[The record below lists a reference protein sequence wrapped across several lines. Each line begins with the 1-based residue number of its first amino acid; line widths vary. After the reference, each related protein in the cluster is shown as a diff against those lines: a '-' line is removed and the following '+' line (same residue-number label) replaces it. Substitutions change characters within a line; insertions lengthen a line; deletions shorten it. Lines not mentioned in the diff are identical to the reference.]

1 MVAVANAASAFREDG
16 SLVDER
22 SAGFLDMIVA
32 RLVKLCLSGSGV

>member
-1 MVAVANAASAFREDG
+1 MVAVGNAASAFKDDG

-32 RLVKLCLSGSGV
+32 RLVRLSLSGSGV